1 MIQKEK
7 TMTRFLRFLT
17 LCSFAALLGACAH
30 PISLSGDLGKLA
42 GSGTSKIDK
51 GVGLNIT
58 DAERQLEVTTPGG
71 GGDKVKYLPYR
82 DLEAGVYLALSESF
96 TKVAKVS
103 GAADPKVAEQ
113 GLKYIVRPKITT
125 TSSSPSAFTWPPTV
139 FTVEL
144 VCEVL
149 DLQGKQVAEVKA
161 NGEGRAEF
169 SEFKGDFSLSAKRA
183 TEAALAQLVKAFSA
197 VAASLR

>member
-1 MIQKEK
+1 
-7 TMTRFLRFLT
+7 MTRLPRLVT
-17 LCSFAALLGACAH
+17 LLAVIAALGGCAH

-42 GSGTSKIDK
+42 GSGGTKIDK
-51 GVGLNIT
+51 GVGLSIT
-58 DAERQLEVTTPGG
+58 EAERQLEVTTAGG

-96 TKVAKVS
+96 TKVAKVT
-103 GAADPKVAEQ
+103 GPADAKVADQ

-125 TSSSPSAFTWPPTV
+125 TSSSPSPFTWPPTV

-144 VCEVL
+144 VCQVL

-161 NGEGRAEF
+161 SGEGHAEF
-169 SEFKGDFSLSAKRA
+169 SEFKSDHSLSAKRA
-183 TEAALAQLVKAFSA
+183 AEDALAKLVKAFA
-197 VAASLR
+197 DAAASLR